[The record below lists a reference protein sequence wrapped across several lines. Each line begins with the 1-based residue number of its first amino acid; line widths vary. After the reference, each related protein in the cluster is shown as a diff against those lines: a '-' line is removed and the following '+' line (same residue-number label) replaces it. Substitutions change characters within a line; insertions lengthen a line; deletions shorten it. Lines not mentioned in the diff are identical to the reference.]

1 MGKGPIQ
8 RRTWLVQMED
18 VVQRC
23 GLSVQYVDDFYARM
37 ELVKKGASA
46 WNGANCEQSLHGKIH
61 AALDRRIDFYA
72 TESSLRESLSAQGLD
87 TQLSRAKL
95 QIFEGKCFLKPP
107 SW

>member
-1 MGKGPIQ
+1 
-8 RRTWLVQMED
+8 MED

-23 GLSVQYVDDFYARM
+23 GLYVQYVDNFYARM

-46 WNGANCEQSLHGKIH
+46 WNDANCEQSLHGKIH

-95 QIFEGKCFLKPP
+95 QILKA
-107 SW
+107 SAS